1 MALSSRPHTR
11 SLLTLAVA
19 GVVATGLSGAGLA
32 DPWMALVSDTGLFD
46 TGSAA
51 TDDTGAVA
59 DPVDTAEPGDADGDD
74 TGEPGGSDGDDT
86 GEPGDSDGD
95 DTGEPGDSDGDDTGE
110 TGDSDGDDTGETG
123 DSDADDTGEPG
134 GDDTGA
140 PSDDTGEPED
150 DTEPLDTG
158 GKSAAELAGEKG
170 GCGCAASS
178 PPSGMLAV
186 LIALGLVTRRRSVP
200 KLPV

>member
-1 MALSSRPHTR
+1 MALSSRAHTR
-11 SLLTLAVA
+11 SLLTLAIA

-51 TDDTGAVA
+51 TDDTGAAPDPADTA
-59 DPVDTAEPGDADGDD
+59 DPGDADGDDTGEPGDAVGDDTGEPGDADGDD
-74 TGEPGGSDGDDT
+74 TGEPGDADGDDT
-86 GEPGDSDGD
+86 GEPGDTDGD
-95 DTGEPGDSDGDDTGE
+95 DTGG
-110 TGDSDGDDTGETG
+110 
-123 DSDADDTGEPG
+123 PG

-140 PSDDTGEPED
+140 PADDTGGPGEE
-150 DTEPLDTG
+150 TEPIDTG

-170 GCGCAASS
+170 GCGCATSS